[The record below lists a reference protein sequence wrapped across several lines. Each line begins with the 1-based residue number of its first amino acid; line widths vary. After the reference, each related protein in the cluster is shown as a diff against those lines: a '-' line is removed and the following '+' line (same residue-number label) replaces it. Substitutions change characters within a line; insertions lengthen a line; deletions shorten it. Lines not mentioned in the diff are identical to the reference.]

1 MKSQKFYLSGDNFVV
16 YAEAGVNVAL
26 DKPAHQ
32 SSTYGAIWSADKA
45 VDGAPS
51 QCSNLNE
58 GDNQFTFTLGQRYN
72 WWRVDLEKVYYI
84 YRITICNRGGSRS
97 SEYTSSLHIVQ
108 IKLQTFTV
116 SV

>member
-1 MKSQKFYLSGDNFVV
+1 MKSQKFYLSGDNFAE

-26 DKPAHQ
+26 NKPAHQ
-32 SSTYGAIWSADKA
+32 STTYGATWSADKA
-45 VDGAPS
+45 VDGALS

-58 GDNQFTFTLGQRYN
+58 GDNQFTFTLGRRYN
-72 WWRVDLEKVYYI
+72 WWRVDLEKVFYI
-84 YRITICNRGGSRS
+84 YRITICNCGGSHL
-97 SEYTSSLHIVQ
+97 SEYTSSLLPVQ